1 MPRGD
6 CKPAAAYVNLLANMS
21 LRFFHP
27 SNWSRYSRM
36 YQGDPDG
43 LRQHKRIILL
53 SQFSLFGTV
62 IGVLHSLEDL
72 VDGLLFMPMMDFMMA
87 CGIFIFYLLNESGKH
102 RIAKIGLVAF
112 LNIFFFIY
120 SSLAPRELGIYLY
133 YFPWVGLAAVV
144 FETKEYLAR
153 MSFIGLSIL
162 LLLTLFVTDFS
173 ALGSFQAEAVDLS
186 RSFIINLVS
195 AILVLTLFIG
205 FMTTINEQSE
215 QKLMELAEEI
225 SVQNDNLEKVNREL
239 DRFFYS
245 ATHDLKVPLMDIKGA
260 INSGLK
266 ELKDPDAIQYFLTLR
281 ERADK
286 LDTFLKDIIDYS
298 RNTQTGLRL
307 EPVSMSKMI
316 DEIFDNFQFYK
327 GAERIRFIKEASLDD
342 MVMIDRFRLMLVMN
356 NIVSNSIKYQKAD
369 TTNQFIQIRS
379 SYSEGILAISVID
392 NGQGIEPDLVPKIFN
407 MFFRGTDQSKG
418 SGLGLYIVKETVEKM
433 NGKIEVESAPGV
445 GTTLHIRIPAEQ
457 HPAESELPRPNVNSP
472 SAA

>member
-1 MPRGD
+1 
-6 CKPAAAYVNLLANMS
+6 
-21 LRFFHP
+21 
-27 SNWSRYSRM
+27 M